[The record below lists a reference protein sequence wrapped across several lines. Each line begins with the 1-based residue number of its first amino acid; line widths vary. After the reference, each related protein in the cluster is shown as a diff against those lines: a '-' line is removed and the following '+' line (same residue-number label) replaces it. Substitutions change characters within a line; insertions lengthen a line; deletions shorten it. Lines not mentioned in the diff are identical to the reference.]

1 MSQLLY
7 TRGNESHWGSS
18 WSGCLNSCLILL
30 GALILKGSGG
40 RWDQQDG
47 RLGIIQVCCRG
58 PAKPQGQQLTTS
70 CFSNMPRLHLQRD
83 QT

>member
-7 TRGNESHWGSS
+7 TRGNQSHWGSS
-18 WSGCLNSCLILL
+18 WSGCLNSFLVLL
-30 GALILKGSGG
+30 WSINTQREGRKMGSTG
-40 RWDQQDG
+40 REA
-47 RLGIIQVCCRG
+47 RNHTVCCRS
-58 PAKPQGQQLTTS
+58 PAKTQGQQLTTS